1 MGCMNEQTMRPLSL
15 LSFRGLMGIAL
26 EMCADI
32 VKNSYSLESVVIPDH
47 FKQNQ
52 LSLLSW
58 FEIVWFSFLLWVK
71 VPQDTWVFEGNRKER
86 DNFHDFNSESWTKP
100 VPWGRALWAECSC
113 EAVSCDLCGTEL
125 RECKGREVM
134 WNRNSESSKSHCSK
148 SLPKK
153 QLST

>member
-1 MGCMNEQTMRPLSL
+1 MCEWTKKALSL

-26 EMCADI
+26 EMWTDI
-32 VKNSYSLESVVIPDH
+32 VKNNYSLESVAIPVH

-52 LSLLSW
+52 QSLLSW
-58 FEIVWFSFLLWVK
+58 FEMIWFSFLLWVN
-71 VPQDTWVFEGNRKER
+71 VPYDTWVFDENRKER
-86 DNFHDFNSESWTKP
+86 DNFHDFNSENQTKP
-100 VPWGRALWAECSC
+100 VPWGRALWAACSC

-134 WNRNSESSKSHCSK
+134 WNRNSESSKSHRSK
-148 SLPKK
+148 SLCTK